1 EGGEVGFVAAPRA
14 EGLTGDDFQ
23 CNICWEMLA
32 RPVTLAC
39 GHTACESCMAKY
51 LRAQAQAQA
60 QIGNLRANRISCP

>member
-1 EGGEVGFVAAPRA
+1 
-14 EGLTGDDFQ
+14 
-23 CNICWEMLA
+23 MLA

>member
-60 QIGNLRANRISCP
+60 QIGNLRANR